1 VLVVASANPDKAR
14 EMASLLCDL
23 PLHVRPLAD
32 FPGVTLPPEGAVSY
46 LDNALGKARAAAAAT
61 GMLAMGDDSGLEV
74 DALGGAP
81 GVLSARYGGEGL
93 DDAQRCAKLL
103 EALAGVPPLRRTAR
117 FRSVIALVE
126 PGGREATAE
135 GEAEGIILDRPQGT
149 GGFGYDP
156 LFYYP
161 PLDSAFAQLPDREKN
176 VVSHRARAMVEARA
190 VLLDWLRAR

>member
-1 VLVVASANPDKAR
+1 LR
-14 EMASLLCDL
+14 
-23 PLHVRPLAD
+23 
-32 FPGVTLPPEGAVSY
+32 
-46 LDNALGKARAAAAAT
+46 NALGKARAAAAAT

-103 EALAGVPPLRRTAR
+103 DALAGVPPLRRTAR